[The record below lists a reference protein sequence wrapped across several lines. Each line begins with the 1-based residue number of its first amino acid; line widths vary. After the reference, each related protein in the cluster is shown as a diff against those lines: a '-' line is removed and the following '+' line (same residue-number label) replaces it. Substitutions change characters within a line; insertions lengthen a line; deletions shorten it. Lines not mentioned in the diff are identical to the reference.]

1 MDVPESRSDAVSHKY
16 EVYRMPIDVFMTQ
29 LSPTMTE
36 GRIARWL
43 KKEGDTLES
52 GEVMAE
58 IETDKATMEMEVVD
72 EGVLHKILSPEGSIV
87 PVGAPIAV
95 IAEDGE
101 EIAADYTPEGTAA
114 PAVEEAVAVA
124 TPEQVVETLA
134 AATSA
139 SEDDAHADEGELN
152 LKPAGIFNEDG
163 EYDLVVIGAGPGGYV
178 AAIRAAQLGF
188 KVACVE
194 STHLGGICLN
204 WGCIPTK
211 ALLRTAEVVNII
223 KHHGDELGLGVSDT
237 TPDLE
242 KAVKRSRGISDKLN
256 KGIGF
261 LFKKNKIEHIEG
273 FASFEAGNKLMV
285 EKDGPNGKEQ
295 EQVTAK
301 HVIVATGAKARA
313 FPGMEVDHE
322 VVITYRQALVP
333 EKLPENLIVIGSGAI
348 GMEFAYFYNAMG
360 SNVTV
365 IEAAEQVLPLED
377 HDISKMVERSF
388 RKQKIKVVTGAMV
401 SSARNVKGKAVVEY
415 EVKGKKESIEGDV
428 CLVAVGVL
436 GNTDNIGAE
445 NTSMKVERN
454 TIEVDDYYRTDH
466 AGVYAIGDV
475 VGAPALAHVASHEGI
490 VCVEAIAG
498 LEPHKVDYGNVPGC
512 IYCQPQVGS
521 CGLTE
526 KAAKEAGHEIKVGKM
541 AYAPNGKAMGLAETE
556 GMVKTIFDAETGELL
571 GAHIVGAEA
580 TELIVSLQLARTLE
594 TTEAELAHHM
604 FPHPTLSEM
613 IHESVLD
620 SDGKAIHI

>member
-1 MDVPESRSDAVSHKY
+1 
-16 EVYRMPIDVFMTQ
+16 MPIDVFMTQ

-72 EGVLHKILSPEGSIV
+72 EGILHKIISPEGATV
-87 PVGAPIAV
+87 AVGSPIAV

-101 EIAADYTPEGTAA
+101 EIAANYTPEATTAPVA
-114 PAVEEAVAVA
+114 AAEEAPVA
-124 TPEQVVETLA
+124 TPEQIVETLSA
-134 AATSA
+134 AASVTDH
-139 SEDDAHADEGELN
+139 DDEHELN

-163 EYDLVVIGAGPGGYV
+163 DYDVVVIGAGPGGYV

-188 KVACVE
+188 KVACIE

-223 KHHGDELGLGVSDT
+223 KHHGEELGIGVSDT
-237 TPDLE
+237 NPDLVQ
-242 KAVKRSRGISDKLN
+242 AVARSRGISEKLN

-273 FASFEAGNKLMV
+273 FATFEAGNKLMV
-285 EKDGPNGKEQ
+285 EKDGKK

-313 FPGMEVDHE
+313 FPGMEIDHK
-322 VVITYRQALVP
+322 VVITYHQALAP
-333 EKLPENLIVIGSGAI
+333 TKLPENLVVIGSGAI

-365 IEAAEQVLPLED
+365 IEAADQVLPLED
-377 HDISKMVERSF
+377 HDISKVVERSF
-388 RKQKIKVVTGAMV
+388 KKQKIKIITGAMV
-401 SSARNVKGKAVVEY
+401 SSAKNVKGKAVVEY
-415 EVKGKKESIEGDV
+415 EAKSKKESIEGDV

-436 GNTDNIGAE
+436 GNTDKIGAE

-490 VCVEAIAG
+490 VCIEAIAG
-498 LEPHKVDYGNVPGC
+498 LNPHKVDYGNVPGC
-512 IYCQPQVGS
+512 TYCQPQVGS

-541 AYAPNGKAMGLAETE
+541 SYAPNGKAMGLAETE
-556 GMVKTIFDAETGELL
+556 GMVKTIFDAESGELL

-594 TTEAELAHHM
+594 TTDEDLAHHM

>member
-1 MDVPESRSDAVSHKY
+1 
-16 EVYRMPIDVFMTQ
+16 MPIDLFMTQ

-36 GRIARWL
+36 GKIARWL
-43 KKEGDTLES
+43 KKEGDELVS

-58 IETDKATMEMEVVD
+58 IETDKATMEMEVID

-87 PVGAPIAV
+87 PVGTPIAV
-95 IAEDGE
+95 IAEEGE
-101 EIAADYTPEGTAA
+101 EVPADYEPEGIAMAADAEGA
-114 PAVEEAVAVA
+114 PAEEAA
-124 TPEQVVETLA
+124 TLA
-134 AATSA
+134 AETAPSAQPAPAATH
-139 SEDDAHADEGELN
+139 AHDEHIDEHELN
-152 LKPAGIFNEDG
+152 LKPSGTFNDNG
-163 EYDLVVIGAGPGGYV
+163 EYDVVVIGAGPGGYV

-188 KVACVE
+188 KVACIE

-223 KHHGDELGLGVSDT
+223 NHHGKELGLGVKEAN
-237 TPDLE
+237 PDLVQ
-242 KAVKRSRGISDKLN
+242 AVARSRGISEKLN

-273 FASFEAGNKLMV
+273 YAKFEAGNKLIV
-285 EKDGPNGKEQ
+285 EDKGGSRE
-295 EQVTAK
+295 VTAK
-301 HVIVATGAKARA
+301 HVIVATGARARA
-313 FPGMEVDHE
+313 FPGMEVDE
-322 VVITYRQALVP
+322 KVIITYKQALAP
-333 EKLPENLIVIGSGAI
+333 TKLPKELVVIGSGAI

-365 IEAAEQVLPLED
+365 IEAADQVLPLED
-377 HDISKMVERSF
+377 DEISKVVGRSF
-388 RKQKIKVVTGAMV
+388 KKQGIKVVTSAMV
-401 SSARNVKGKAVVEY
+401 SSAKNVKGKAVVEY
-415 EVKGKKESIEGDV
+415 EAKGKSQTIQGDT

-436 GNTDNIGAE
+436 GNTDSIGVE
-445 NTSMKVERN
+445 NTAIKVEHN
-454 TIEVDDYYRTDH
+454 QIEVDDYYRTDQ

-490 VCVEAIAG
+490 VCVEAIAD
-498 LEPHKVDYGNVPGC
+498 LNPHVVDYGNVPGC
-512 IYCQPQVGS
+512 TYCQPQVGS

-526 KAAKEAGHEIKVGKM
+526 KAAKEAGYEIKVGRM
-541 AYAPNGKAMGLAETE
+541 SYAPNGKAMGLAETE

-580 TELIVSLQLARTLE
+580 TEMIVSLGLARTLE
-594 TTEAELAHHM
+594 TTEADIAHHM

-620 SDGKAIHI
+620 SDDKAIHI

>member
-1 MDVPESRSDAVSHKY
+1 
-16 EVYRMPIDVFMTQ
+16 MPIDLFMTQ

-43 KKEGDTLES
+43 KKEGEELVS
-52 GEVMAE
+52 GEVLAE
-58 IETDKATMEMEVVD
+58 IETDKATMEMEVID
-72 EGVLHKILSPEGSIV
+72 EGVLHKILAPEGSIV

-95 IAEDGE
+95 IAEEDE
-101 EIAADYTPEGTAA
+101 EVPVDYEPEGISMETSTLEDAGS
-114 PAVEEAVAVA
+114 EEAVA
-124 TPEQVVETLA
+124 LA
-134 AATSA
+134 AGSAPSVQPAPVAAHEDDEHA
-139 SEDDAHADEGELN
+139 SEHDLN
-152 LKPAGIFNEDG
+152 LKPAGIFNADG
-163 EYDLVVIGAGPGGYV
+163 EYDVVVIGAGPGGYV

-188 KVACVE
+188 KTACIE

-223 KHHGDELGLGVSDT
+223 KHHGKELGLGVEEAN
-237 TPDLE
+237 PDLVQ
-242 KAVKRSRGISDKLN
+242 AVARSRGISEKLN

-273 FASFEAGNKLMV
+273 FATFEADNKLMV
-285 EKDGPNGKEQ
+285 EKDGEKK
-295 EQVTAK
+295 QVTAK

-313 FPGMEVDHE
+313 FPGMDVDEEVI
-322 VVITYRQALVP
+322 ITYKQALVP
-333 EKLPENLIVIGSGAI
+333 TKLPENLVVIGSGAI

-365 IEAAEQVLPLED
+365 IEAADQILPLED
-377 HDISKMVERSF
+377 HEISKVVERSF
-388 RKQKIKVVTGAMV
+388 KKQGIKVATGAMV
-401 SSARNVKGKAVVEY
+401 SSAKNVKGKAVVEY
-415 EVKGKKESIEGDV
+415 EAKGKAQTVEGDV

-454 TIEVDDYYRTDH
+454 QIEVDDYYRTDH

-475 VGAPALAHVASHEGI
+475 IGAPALAHVASHEGI
-490 VCVEAIAG
+490 VCIEAIADKH
-498 LEPHKVDYGNVPGC
+498 PHPVDYGNVPGC
-512 IYCQPQVGS
+512 TYCQPQIGS

-526 KAAKEAGHEIKVGKM
+526 KAAKEAGYEIKVGRM
-541 AYAPNGKAMGLAETE
+541 SYAPNGKAMGLAETE

-580 TELIVSLQLARTLE
+580 TEMIVSLGLARTLE
-594 TTEAELAHHM
+594 TTDEDLAHHM

>member
-1 MDVPESRSDAVSHKY
+1 
-16 EVYRMPIDVFMTQ
+16 MPIDVFMTQ

-43 KKEGDTLES
+43 KREGDTLES

-72 EGVLHKILSPEGSIV
+72 EGVLHKILSPEGSTV
-87 PVGAPIAV
+87 AVGSPIAV
-95 IAEDGE
+95 IAEEGE
-101 EIAADYTPEGTAA
+101 EVPADYQPDGGPA
-114 PAVEEAVAVA
+114 PVVEEVPVA
-124 TPEQVVETLA
+124 TPEQVVETVSA
-134 AATSA
+134 AAQA
-139 SEDDAHADEGELN
+139 STDTHDDEHELN
-152 LKPAGIFNEDG
+152 LKPAGIFNEVG
-163 EYDLVVIGAGPGGYV
+163 EYDVVVIGAGPGGYV

-188 KVACVE
+188 KVACIE

-211 ALLRTAEVVNII
+211 ALLRTAEVVNVI
-223 KHHGDELGLGVSDT
+223 KHHGAELGLGVSDT
-237 TPDLE
+237 NPDIE
-242 KAVKRSRGISDKLN
+242 QAVKRSRGISDKLN

-261 LFKKNKIEHIEG
+261 LFKKNKIDHIEG
-273 FASFEAGNKLMV
+273 FATFEAGNKLMV
-285 EKDGPNGKEQ
+285 EKDGEKR
-295 EQVTAK
+295 QVTAR
-301 HVIVATGAKARA
+301 HVIVATGARARA
-313 FPGMEVDHE
+313 FPGMEVDGD
-322 VVITYRQALVP
+322 VVITYMKALVP

-365 IEAAEQVLPLED
+365 IEAADQVLPLED
-377 HDISKMVERSF
+377 HEISKVVERSF
-388 RKQKIKVVTGAMV
+388 KKQKIKVVTGAMV

-415 EVKGKKESIEGDV
+415 EAKGKKETIEGDV

-436 GNTDNIGAE
+436 GNTDKIGSE

-454 TIEVDDYYRTDH
+454 AIEVDDYYRTDH
-466 AGVYAIGDV
+466 AGIYAIGDV

-498 LEPHKVDYGNVPGC
+498 LNPHKVDYGNVPGC
-512 IYCQPQVGS
+512 TYCQPQVGS

-526 KAAKEAGHEIKVGKM
+526 KAAKEAGYEIKVGRM
-541 AYAPNGKAMGLAETE
+541 SYAPNGKAMGLAETE

-594 TTEAELAHHM
+594 TTEEDLAHHM